1 MTDDKNFAIL
11 VHLWDDQL
19 GRPVTRFLHMPVCN
33 IGTANK
39 LFNALDS
46 TLEERKIP
54 SCNVVGFESDTT
66 VMMGKQLGTF
76 SCQVKATRCV

>member
-11 VHLWDDQL
+11 VDLWDDQL

-39 LFNALDS
+39 LFNAIDS
-46 TLEERKIP
+46 HLRREKY
-54 SCNVVGFESDTT
+54 
-66 VMMGKQLGTF
+66 LH
-76 SCQVKATRCV
+76 AT